1 MSSKLVRIAA
11 ACGITAAVAVLA
23 TGCTPSEGPSSA
35 DLERVGSSIARG
47 EAIVTVPALS
57 RRIVEDQGDFRLVDL
72 RPVIAFEDGHIPG
85 AMSVGV
91 TEIVKADRAR
101 EVAGNRQLV
110 LYSGDGIAAS
120 QASALLQL
128 QGINAVALQGGFDA
142 WFAYTSD
149 PAHELPGQE
158 PMLGSEERRQLAQ
171 FFHGDDATA
180 TAAPSGRDR
189 AAALGLTPATPSAP
203 AAAPQVDDPHGLGL
217 QYGLG
222 VGIEF
227 ELAAAEDAPAAEEEP
242 APRRRLLI
250 GEGC

>member
-1 MSSKLVRIAA
+1 MRFKLVRVAA
-11 ACGITAAVAVLA
+11 AGAITAAVALLA
-23 TGCTPSEGPSSA
+23 TGCSPSEGPSSA

-47 EAIVTVPALS
+47 EAVVTVPALS

-110 LYSGDGIAAS
+110 LYSSDGIAAS

-149 PAHELPGQE
+149 PTHELPGQE
-158 PMLGSEERRQLAQ
+158 PVLGSEERRQLARH
-171 FFHGDDATA
+171 FHGEDAA
-180 TAAPSGRDR
+180 ADAAPSGRDR
-189 AAALGLTPATPSAP
+189 AAALGLTPATPAAP

-222 VGIEF
+222 VGIDF
-227 ELAAAEDAPAAEEEP
+227 ELAAVEEEPAEEEP